1 MQSVIEYFIRKRNG
15 AFRWNNSLPAS
26 ALTSF
31 AWQQS
36 MNLLRGL
43 KVLVMLRKPKMM
55 LRGRSV
61 SINGFA
67 CLSWGHYMRLG
78 DHVYIDAFGEDGINI
93 GEKVHIGAYS
103 RIIVSGCLT
112 NPGKGIKIGNHV
124 GIGEFAFLGGGG
136 GLEIGDHCIA
146 GQYLSCHPENHVT
159 DDSDTLIRLQG
170 VTRKGIKI
178 GTNCWIGSKVTFLDG
193 AVVGNNCIIAAGA
206 IVNKKFPDNCV
217 IGGVPA
223 KILKYTNDETKVYPL
238 SANLSMASSL

>member
-1 MQSVIEYFIRKRNG
+1 MQSLIEFFIRKRNG

-43 KVLVMLRKPKMM
+43 KVLVMFRKPKMM
-55 LRGRSV
+55 LRGRNV
-61 SINGFA
+61 SINGFV
-67 CLSWGHYMRLG
+67 CLNWGHYLKLG
-78 DHVYIDAFGEDGINI
+78 DNVYIDAFGEDGISI

-103 RIIVSGCLT
+103 RLIVSGSIM

-124 GIGEFAFLGGGG
+124 GIGEFAYLGGGG

-146 GQYLSCHPENHVT
+146 GQYMSCHPENHIIE
-159 DDSDTLIRLQG
+159 DSATPIRLQG

-178 GTNCWIGSKVTFLDG
+178 GNNCWIGSKVTFLDG
-193 AVVGNNCIIAAGA
+193 AVVGNNCVVAAGA
-206 IVNKKFPDNCV
+206 VVNKKFPDNCI

-223 KILKYTNDETKVYPL
+223 KILKYHHGETNILTP
-238 SANLSMASSL
+238 SSNLQIAAHL